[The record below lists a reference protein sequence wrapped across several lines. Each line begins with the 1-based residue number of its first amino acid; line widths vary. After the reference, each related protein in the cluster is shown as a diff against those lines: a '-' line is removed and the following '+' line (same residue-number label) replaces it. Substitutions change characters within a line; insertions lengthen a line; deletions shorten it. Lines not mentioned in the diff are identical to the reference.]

1 MNATQT
7 IMDAI
12 RILQD
17 QHCRKCRIG
26 QALINLKPLLD
37 EPQPED
43 PIEPQAAPAPIGTR
57 TPRAGRARKPVRD
70 LAARKPKAPS
80 YAAAPLADELDQ
92 HLTKVCNVCGKTK
105 PVAEFPRMPEC
116 ALGVA
121 GQCKACIAA
130 KARARY
136 EAKKA
141 PAAAPSPA
149 KTGLRKPVASGNRI
163 ADLRGIELPFTCAPC
178 RARFRTQAQLDEHH
192 RVHHSD
198 EVSDNSI
205 LEDDE

>member
-17 QHCRKCRIG
+17 QHCRRCRIG

-37 EPQPED
+37 EPQTED

-57 TPRAGRARKPVRD
+57 TRRAAAPRKPVRN
-70 LAARKPKAPS
+70 LAARKPKAPR
-80 YAAAPLADELDQ
+80 ATATPIIDELDQ
-92 HLTKVCNVCGKTK
+92 HLKKVCSVCSKAK
-105 PVAEFPRMPEC
+105 PLAEFPRNADC

-141 PAAAPSPA
+141 PAAAPAPA
-149 KTGLRKPVASGNRI
+149 KTEPRKPASSGNRI
-163 ADLRGIELPFTCAPC
+163 ADLRGIELPFTCTPC
-178 RARFRTQAQLDEHH
+178 RARFRTQAQLDEHN

-198 EVSDNSI
+198 KDG
-205 LEDDE
+205 EDDE

>member
-17 QHCRKCRIG
+17 QHCRRCRIG

-37 EPQPED
+37 ESPPQEDRDAPTPE
-43 PIEPQAAPAPIGTR
+43 PAVPAAPIATR
-57 TPRAGRARKPVRD
+57 TRRAARARKSVRN
-70 LAARKPKAPS
+70 LAARKPKAPRAS
-80 YAAAPLADELDQ
+80 ATPIIDELDQ

-105 PVAEFPRMPEC
+105 PLAEFPRMPEC
-116 ALGVA
+116 TLGVA

-149 KTGLRKPVASGNRI
+149 KTGLRKPVTSGNRI
-163 ADLRGIELPFTCAPC
+163 ADLRGIELPFTCTPC
-178 RARFRTQAQLDEHH
+178 RARFRTQAQLDEHN
-192 RVHHSD
+192 RVHHSG
-198 EVSDNSI
+198 EMG
-205 LEDDE
+205 EDDE